1 MPALPFSS
9 VSPSMPTSN
18 YSSEVNEVSITSYS
32 AIELY
37 DSIESKDDV
46 IYLDV
51 RNEENHQLF
60 MVEGP
65 NDVEMYNIP
74 YFDFMED
81 PEGCTAKLPEGR
93 PVKVICAKE
102 GSAQFVA
109 DILDSQ
115 GREEV
120 SWLEGGIVTWGNLLI
135 PKRINSADED
145 YEIWQFNRPGKA
157 SCSYGLIHGEQMM
170 LFDASRAVEFY
181 VEFAASRGADIR
193 HVLET
198 HLQADYISG
207 SPRIAAATGAEFHA
221 HDGDYAVSVFDYT
234 SIVDGE
240 LIHFKRD
247 GGPSV
252 LCTHAPGHTPGST
265 AYVVDEKYLISG
277 DTVFIVSVGRPD
289 LGKRVVEWAKQLY
302 ATLKQRITVL
312 PDELIVLPGHYS
324 DWRRE
329 SNEDYLILNDF
340 GTVKKLNEDIYGIEG
355 EDEFVEYMKENMRE
369 QPDIYNQIRKVN
381 AGALSLREEEQDI
394 MDLGKNECAAS
405 SNRGMQ
411 HI

>member
-1 MPALPFSS
+1 MA
-9 VSPSMPTSN
+9 
-18 YSSEVNEVSITSYS
+18 ITSYS
-32 AIELY
+32 ADELY

-51 RNEENHQLF
+51 RNQENHRRF

-81 PEGCTAKLPEGR
+81 PAGCTAKLPEGR
-93 PVKVICAKE
+93 PVKVICAQE

-115 GREEV
+115 GREEI

-157 SCSYGLIHGEQMM
+157 SCSYGLIHGEEMM

-240 LIHFKRD
+240 LIQFKRD

-277 DTVFIVSVGRPD
+277 DTVFIVSV
-289 LGKRVVEWAKQLY
+289 
-302 ATLKQRITVL
+302 
-312 PDELIVLPGHYS
+312 
-324 DWRRE
+324 
-329 SNEDYLILNDF
+329 
-340 GTVKKLNEDIYGIEG
+340 
-355 EDEFVEYMKENMRE
+355 
-369 QPDIYNQIRKVN
+369 
-381 AGALSLREEEQDI
+381 
-394 MDLGKNECAAS
+394 
-405 SNRGMQ
+405 
-411 HI
+411 